1 MAKKDKPGGISRRA
15 FLKGMGGGVL
25 GSAVL
30 TTTGI
35 ISSKAQAEILGPA
48 AEQIRG
54 REAITLLVN
63 GEARQLTVE
72 PRTTLLEALREGLN
86 LTGTKQVCDRGQ
98 CGACTVM
105 IDDKPVLSCLTLA
118 LDAREKPVTTV
129 EGLAEGGELSPLQ
142 AAFVEHDGLMCGF
155 CTPGFVV
162 TATALLKQ
170 HPDPSLDEIRQGLS
184 GNLCRC
190 GTYPKVF
197 EAVQAAAKHQRKGG

>member
-1 MAKKDKPGGISRRA
+1 MAKKDKPGGISRRE
-15 FLKGMGGGVL
+15 FLKGVGGGML

-30 TTTGI
+30 TTSGI
-35 ISSKAQAEILGPA
+35 ISRSAQAEILGPE
-48 AEQIRG
+48 AEQISG
-54 REAITLLVN
+54 QEVITLLVN
-63 GEARQLTVE
+63 GEARQVTVE

-105 IDDKPVLSCLTLA
+105 VEDKPVLSCMTLA
-118 LDAREKPVTTV
+118 LDARKKPVTTV
-129 EGLAEGGELSPLQ
+129 EGLAEGGELTPLQ

-170 HPDPSLDEIRQGLS
+170 HATPTMEEIKQGLS

-197 EAVQAAAKHQRKGG
+197 EAVQAAAKNQRKGG

>member
-1 MAKKDKPGGISRRA
+1 MAKKDKPGGMSRRA

-35 ISSKAQAEILGPA
+35 ISQKAQAEILGPA

-63 GEARQLTVE
+63 GEPRQVTIE
-72 PRTTLLEALREGLN
+72 PRTTLLEALREKLN

-98 CGACTVM
+98 CGACTVLL
-105 IDDKPVLSCLTLA
+105 DDKPVLSCMTLA
-118 LDAREKPVTTV
+118 LDARGKPVTTV
-129 EGLAEGGELSPLQ
+129 EGLAAEGELTSLQ

-155 CTPGFVV
+155 CTPGFVI
-162 TATALLKQ
+162 AAHALLKR
-170 HPDPSLDEIRQGLS
+170 HPDPSWDEIRHGLS

-197 EAVQAAAKHQRKGG
+197 EAVQAAAKSKRKGG